1 MPPFAALAVGC
12 RGAEDAI
19 VLGNGRARVGHEQR
33 KGLTLS
39 PLSNASP
46 RVQPPASRSRL
57 AILVVSVLSLHCG
70 RDEATDECS
79 SVDFASAL
87 EGSAA
92 HCVEIPV
99 STLEDGSSTCR
110 AFAGSSRAECDC
122 GAAGRKP
129 PRQGECQ
136 VELQVIEAPGSYSCV
151 CELSQLSGAALG
163 RCLNEEHD
171 TSDGW
176 CYAARS
182 PACGPPAAD
191 AVVAACES
199 GQRFKLQGGAA
210 LADDETLLL
219 DCYALACE

>member
-1 MPPFAALAVGC
+1 
-12 RGAEDAI
+12 
-19 VLGNGRARVGHEQR
+19 
-33 KGLTLS
+33 
-39 PLSNASP
+39 
-46 RVQPPASRSRL
+46 L
-57 AILVVSVLSLHCG
+57 AILVVSVLFLNCG

-79 SVDFASAL
+79 NVDLASAL
-87 EGSAA
+87 NGSAP

-99 STLEDGSSTCR
+99 STLEDGSSACR

-122 GAAGRKP
+122 GVAGRKS
-129 PRQGECQ
+129 PRQGECRL
-136 VELQVIEAPGSYSCV
+136 ELQVIQAVGSYSCV

-163 RCLNEEHD
+163 RCLNDEDD

-182 PACGPPAAD
+182 PACGPPADD
-191 AVVAACES
+191 AVAAACES

-219 DCYALACE
+219 DCQALACE